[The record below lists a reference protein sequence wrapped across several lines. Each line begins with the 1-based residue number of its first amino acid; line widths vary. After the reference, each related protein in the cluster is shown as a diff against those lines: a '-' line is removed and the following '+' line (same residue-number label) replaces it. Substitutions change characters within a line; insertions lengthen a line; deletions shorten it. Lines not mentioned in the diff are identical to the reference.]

1 MGFGW
6 RWLVVWLVLMGSGWC
21 GAQPLAR
28 NAAITLITEEWPPY
42 NYVEQGHLSGVS
54 V

>member
-6 RWLVVWLVLMGSGWC
+6 QWLVVWLVLMGPGWC